1 MTVGDAPIEDEA
13 RQIEGIG
20 ESIEMATET
29 RSEIRS
35 VQDILRAACFAG
47 EEHASERRKGAAQE
61 PYINHL
67 LEVAGLV
74 ANALTEPDT
83 DLVIAAFLHDIIENT
98 RVSKDDLLHKFGP
111 DVAELVAEVTDDR
124 SLPQAERKRRQIV
137 HASHLSVRAQTIKLA
152 DKISNL
158 RGILNSPPAD
168 WGLPRKREY
177 FAFANKVVDGFTAP
191 NPFLK
196 AEFDTTQR
204 KFENLTGLASQGK
217 NEVPRTQ
224 GES

>member
-1 MTVGDAPIEDEA
+1 
-13 RQIEGIG
+13 
-20 ESIEMATET
+20 MATET
-29 RSEIRS
+29 RSEIGS
-35 VQDILRAACFAG
+35 VQDILGAACFAA
-47 EEHASERRKGAAQE
+47 EKHASQRRKGVAKE

-83 DLVIAAFLHDIIENT
+83 DLVIAALLHDIIEDA
-98 RVSKDDLLHKFGP
+98 RVSKDDLQRFGP

-137 HASHLSVRAQTIKLA
+137 HAPHLSVRAQTIKLA

-168 WGLPRKREY
+168 WSLQRKCEY
-177 FAFANKVVDGFTAP
+177 LAFANKVVDGLTAP

-204 KFENLTGLASQGK
+204 KLENLTGLASQEENG
-217 NEVPRTQ
+217 VPRTH